1 MELKFECPKCGQ
13 HISATPA
20 QIGVT
25 APCPNCNTAVTVPNP
40 SPQPPS
46 PPAASTATA
55 KKRRKSEF
63 LGKGAS
69 RPMLIIGI
77 IALVAL
83 LIFASQHSSSPGKP
97 PVKAQAALTR
107 SAVVITNLDD
117 FAWPEV
123 TLYLNGTP
131 LDGYKAIYDQQ
142 VAPHQ
147 EISVPFVEFARGDL
161 RFNPFERKVTQVM
174 VWVQGHDAPMFSFR

>member
-1 MELKFECPKCGQ
+1 
-13 HISATPA
+13 
-20 QIGVT
+20 V
-25 APCPNCNTAVTVPNP
+25 VTVPNASTLPPSLPP
-40 SPQPPS
+40 SPQPPQS
-46 PPAASTATA
+46 PRAASTATA
-55 KKRRKSEF
+55 KKRGKSEF

-83 LIFASQHSSSPGKP
+83 LIFASQHYSSPGKP
-97 PVKAQAALTR
+97 AVKAQAALTR

-117 FAWPEV
+117 FTWPGV
-123 TLYLNGTP
+123 TLYLTGTP